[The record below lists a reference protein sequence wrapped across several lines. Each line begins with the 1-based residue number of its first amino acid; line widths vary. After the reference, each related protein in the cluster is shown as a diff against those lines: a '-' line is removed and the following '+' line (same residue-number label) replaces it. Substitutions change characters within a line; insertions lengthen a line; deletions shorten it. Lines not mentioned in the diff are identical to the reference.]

1 MNDVVKGELK
11 ISDKFVNNKMTGS
24 WLRQVPS
31 GPFLP
36 SLISASLLFAAYSV
50 FNQGK
55 SFQEVGKYVFCLF
68 LKIFHKDIGEHIT
81 PTATNRT
88 REGLVLVYNRVP
100 KCSSTSMYK
109 LVKELAVR
117 NKFKFSLAKSNDI
130 RNELRTLQKEK
141 ALVAALKKLPK
152 HGAYVRHVYNPDW
165 ERLGLQV
172 NLVNMIRDPISRMAS
187 WFYFVRFARKIF
199 F

>member
-1 MNDVVKGELK
+1 M
-11 ISDKFVNNKMTGS
+11 
-24 WLRQVPS
+24 
-31 GPFLP
+31 
-36 SLISASLLFAAYSV
+36 
-50 FNQGK
+50 
-55 SFQEVGKYVFCLF
+55 
-68 LKIFHKDIGEHIT
+68 
-81 PTATNRT
+81 
-88 REGLVLVYNRVP
+88 VLVYNRVP

-130 RNELRTLQKEK
+130 RNELRTRQKEK
-141 ALVAALKKLPK
+141 ALVAAVKKLPK

-165 ERLGLQV
+165 ERLGLKV

-187 WFYFVRFARKIF
+187 WFYFVRFAMKIF

>member
-1 MNDVVKGELK
+1 M
-11 ISDKFVNNKMTGS
+11 
-24 WLRQVPS
+24 
-31 GPFLP
+31 
-36 SLISASLLFAAYSV
+36 
-50 FNQGK
+50 
-55 SFQEVGKYVFCLF
+55 
-68 LKIFHKDIGEHIT
+68 
-81 PTATNRT
+81 
-88 REGLVLVYNRVP
+88 LVYNRVP

-130 RNELRTLQKEK
+130 RNELRTRQKEK
-141 ALVAALKKLPK
+141 SLMAALKKLPK
-152 HGAYVRHVYNPDW
+152 HGAYVRHIYNPDW
-165 ERLGLQV
+165 ERLGLKV

>member
-1 MNDVVKGELK
+1 M
-11 ISDKFVNNKMTGS
+11 F
-24 WLRQVPS
+24 
-31 GPFLP
+31 
-36 SLISASLLFAAYSV
+36 
-50 FNQGK
+50 
-55 SFQEVGKYVFCLF
+55 FCLF
-68 LKIFHKDIGEHIT
+68 LKIFRKDIGEHIT

-88 REGLVLVYNRVP
+88 REDLVLVYNRVP

-130 RNELRTLQKEK
+130 RNELRTRQKER
-141 ALVAALKKLPK
+141 ALVAAVKKLPK
-152 HGAYVRHVYNPDW
+152 HGAYVRHIYNPDW
-165 ERLGLQV
+165 ERLGLKV

-199 F
+199 FLLEIPNQVSSCCVLIGQIHVRRSSEAFLASEDF

>member
-1 MNDVVKGELK
+1 M
-11 ISDKFVNNKMTGS
+11 
-24 WLRQVPS
+24 
-31 GPFLP
+31 
-36 SLISASLLFAAYSV
+36 
-50 FNQGK
+50 
-55 SFQEVGKYVFCLF
+55 
-68 LKIFHKDIGEHIT
+68 
-81 PTATNRT
+81 
-88 REGLVLVYNRVP
+88 LVYNRVP

-130 RNELRTLQKEK
+130 RNELRTRQKER
-141 ALVAALKKLPK
+141 ALVAAVKKLPK
-152 HGAYVRHVYNPDW
+152 HGAYVRHIYNPDW

-199 F
+199 FLLDFPSRSPAAVFSLGRYTLEGRPKPSWRQKTFDSCVMTGDPECQIGGNRFLNIYLFFISPTTSYVFNIRSEIIHLFSSHPPLICFQY